1 MRKPRTVP
9 TPESEGVASTLDW
22 GATLSEH
29 ELWLRRVVAARVGE
43 PQAVDEVMQNVAL
56 AAVAQHSPLL
66 NPARAGVWLY
76 RLAVRHVLIYR
87 RKTGRQRSLVD
98 RYAARRAK
106 SEVDASPSPLAWLVN
121 DERQQLVQA
130 GLRRLSLRDAELLI
144 LKYAEG
150 YGARELAERLG
161 ATVATIEARLHR
173 ARNRLRAELTD
184 LAAEFEAPN
193 HDRI

>member
-1 MRKPRTVP
+1 MRKPRAVP
-9 TPESEGVASTLDW
+9 TPESDGVAGALDW
-22 GATLSEH
+22 GATMAEH
-29 ELWLRRVVAARVGE
+29 EPWLRRVVAARVGE

-56 AAVAQHSPLL
+56 AAVAQRTPLL

-98 RYAARRAK
+98 RYAARKAV
-106 SEVDASPSPLAWLVN
+106 SEVDASLSPLAWLVN

-130 GLRRLSLRDAELLI
+130 GLQRLSPRDAELLI

-150 YGARELAERLG
+150 YGARALAERLG
-161 ATVATIEARLHR
+161 ATVAVIEARLHR
-173 ARNRLRAELTD
+173 ARNRLRAELSE
-184 LAAEFEAPN
+184 LAAEFEATN
-193 HDRI
+193 HEKT